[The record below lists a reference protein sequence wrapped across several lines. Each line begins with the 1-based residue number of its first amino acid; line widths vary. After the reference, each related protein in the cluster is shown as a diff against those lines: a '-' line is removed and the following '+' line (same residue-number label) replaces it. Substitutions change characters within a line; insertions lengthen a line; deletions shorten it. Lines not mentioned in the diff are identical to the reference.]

1 MDKNKACVFS
11 SRTDKHRTGKKS
23 KEKLEKEQTG
33 LTNTAS
39 GTEASSWWKPF
50 AKKKAKNQ
58 QRKKKNKNKNLY
70 HTQFAL

>member
-50 AKKKAKNQ
+50 AKAYLAFRDEQSKYVCKVI
-58 QRKKKNKNKNLY
+58 
-70 HTQFAL
+70 TVPPE